1 MVTNL
6 FMFGP
11 EAGSLSADLTP
22 VGPTGR
28 QLEVVQK
35 DVLAGGFRPLETCL
49 VQTGPL
55 SLVQEC
61 RDSSLIGRE
70 LP

>member
-1 MVTNL
+1 
-6 FMFGP
+6 MFGP
-11 EAGSLSADLTP
+11 KAGSLGADLTP
-22 VGPTGR
+22 VGSTGL

-55 SLVQEC
+55 SLVEQC
-61 RDSSLIGRE
+61 RDSTLIGRE